1 MGRTHA
7 AAAGK
12 AEVGAAK
19 KPVRHTIKFF
29 RESGKHGHFS
39 NFWKHKKPLWYNG
52 KSFETAEHVYQY
64 QKYNYGLSPN
74 VREDSAHFAN
84 AQLAECIRTQK
95 TPAMAA
101 FLARGGVGGAS
112 RWPWGKKL
120 RQVYDTFAKKG
131 VKVYPMWDVVR
142 VDVMREVVELKVKSD
157 LDFAQKLKD
166 TGDAH
171 LEEASPYDDFWGTGK
186 KGDGKNWLGKVLM
199 EARDGI

>member
-1 MGRTHA
+1 MGRTHAA

-29 RESGKHGHFS
+29 RESGEHGHFS

-52 KSFETAEHVYQY
+52 KTFETAEHVYQY
-64 QKYNYGLSPN
+64 QKYNYGITPDC
-74 VREDSAHFAN
+74 EPAPAAN
-84 AQLAECIRTQK
+84 AEFAECIRTQK

-112 RWPWGKKL
+112 RWAWGKKL
-120 RQVYDTFAKKG
+120 RQVYDSFAKKG
-131 VKVYPMWDVVR
+131 VKVYPMWNDIR
-142 VDVMREVVELKVKSD
+142 VLVMHEVVELKVKSD
-157 LDFAQKLKD
+157 SDFAKKLKD

-171 LEEASPYDDFWGTGK
+171 LEEASPYDNFWGTGK
-186 KGDGKNWLGKVLM
+186 KGDGQNWLGKVLM
-199 EARDGI
+199 EVRDGI